1 MSSANG
7 WSATVKG
14 APTVESVAR
23 RSKTLSVRDIEL
35 YTEITG
41 DRNPLHYDEEVA
53 RKGQFG
59 GLIVQGGVTSGML
72 NALVAEDLPGPG
84 TVFLNMN
91 LTFTKAAYVGDTIT
105 ASVRVTSVRMDKPI
119 CKLAVE
125 VRDSKGDVCL
135 CGEAATYTAALQKA
149 DSHDPVSQKS
159 EVQQAG

>member
-7 WSATVKG
+7 WGATVKG

-53 RKGQFG
+53 RKSQFG

-135 CGEAATYTAALQKA
+135 SGEAATYTAALQQA
-149 DSHDPVSQKS
+149 DGRDPVSQKS
-159 EVQQAG
+159 EVQQIG